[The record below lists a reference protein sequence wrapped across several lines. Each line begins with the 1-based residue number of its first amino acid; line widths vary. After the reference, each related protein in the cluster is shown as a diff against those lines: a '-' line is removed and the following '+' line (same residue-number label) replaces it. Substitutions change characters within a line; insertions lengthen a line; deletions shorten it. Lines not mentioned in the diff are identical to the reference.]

1 MRVTCQ
7 VDYGGY
13 DMTDF
18 IPPYHYVSVDTALEF
33 VDTLETEH
41 GQPVDRFTSTA
52 TAIDWLREYGLL
64 HEPLEPEVEALRKP
78 GEGSERALARIRRVR
93 EALREI
99 VVASIEHRPAA
110 GRAIDAVNRAMLA
123 RQKFILVCGP
133 DGTLDHRHEGDAID
147 DVLARL
153 AERIARQ
160 TIGPDVDRLRI
171 CASDTCDWVFYDSS
185 RTGRRRWCDM
195 TTCGNRAKAAR
206 HRARTRDAT
215 VAGIDATVAAID
227 ATIAG
232 TGAAG
237 A

>member
-1 MRVTCQ
+1 MVVT
-7 VDYGGY
+7 

-18 IPPYHYVSVDTALEF
+18 IPPYHYVSVETALEF

-41 GQPVDRFTSTA
+41 GQPVDRFASTA
-52 TAIDWLREYGLL
+52 AAIDWLREYGLL
-64 HEPLEPEVEALRKP
+64 HEPLEPDVEALRKP
-78 GEGSERALARIRRVR
+78 GEASDRALGRIRRVR

-99 VVASIEHRPAA
+99 VEASIEHRPAA
-110 GRAIDAVNRAMLA
+110 GRAIDLVNRTMLA
-123 RQKFILVCGP
+123 RQRFILICGQ

-153 AERIARQ
+153 AERVARQ
-160 TIGPDVDRLRI
+160 TISPDVDRLRI

-195 TTCGNRAKAAR
+195 NTCGNRAKAAR

-215 VAGIDATVAAID
+215 AVHAE
-227 ATIAG
+227 
-232 TGAAG
+232 GASA
-237 A
+237 

>member
-1 MRVTCQ
+1 
-7 VDYGGY
+7 
-13 DMTDF
+13 MTDF
-18 IPPYHYVSVDTALEF
+18 IPPYHYVSVETELEF

-41 GQPVDRFTSTA
+41 GEPVDRFTSA
-52 TAIDWLREYGLL
+52 AAAIEWLRQYGLL
-64 HEPLEPEVEALRKP
+64 HEPLEPEVEALRQP
-78 GEGSERALARIRRVR
+78 GEPSDRALARIRRVR
-93 EALREI
+93 AALREI
-99 VVASIEHRPAA
+99 VVASIEHRPAT
-110 GRAIDAVNRAMLA
+110 GRAIDLINRAMLA
-123 RQKFILVCGP
+123 RQKFILVCGQ

-160 TIGPDVDRLRI
+160 TISPDVDRLRV

-215 VAGIDATVAAID
+215 PAETGVATA
-227 ATIAG
+227 
-232 TGAAG
+232 
-237 A
+237 